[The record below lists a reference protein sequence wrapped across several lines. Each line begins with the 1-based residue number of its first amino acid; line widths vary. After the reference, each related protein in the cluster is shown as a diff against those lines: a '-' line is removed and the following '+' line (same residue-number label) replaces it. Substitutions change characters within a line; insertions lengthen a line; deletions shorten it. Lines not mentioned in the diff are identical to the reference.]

1 MKKNRRRIFMN
12 LTIESTKTLHNGV
25 EMPRFGLG
33 VYKMTDKEA
42 AVEAMVKAIQTGYK
56 AIDTATVY
64 DNEAEVGEAV
74 RAGGVKREELFITS
88 KVWNTDQGYDQTLR
102 AFEASLKRL
111 DMDYLDLYLTHWAIP
126 DTFEETYRAI
136 ERLYDEKLI
145 RAAGV
150 SNHQQHHLE
159 KILAKA
165 NTKPMVNQIELHP
178 QLTQESLR
186 EFCAAQDI
194 AVTSWS
200 PLARGRLLED
210 PVLSEIGEKYGK
222 SIAQTIIRW
231 HLQND
236 LIVIPKSV
244 TPSRIV
250 ENADVFDFEL
260 SKEEMKQISALNQD
274 WRSGTHPDE
283 IKV

>member
-1 MKKNRRRIFMN
+1 MK
-12 LTIESTKTLHNGV
+12 LTIDSTKTLHNGV

-42 AVEAMVKAIQTGYK
+42 ATEAMITAIGEGYK
-56 AIDTATVY
+56 AIDTATIY

-74 RAGGVKREELFITS
+74 RNSGVKREELFITS
-88 KVWNTDQGYDQTLR
+88 KVWNTDQGYDETLR

-111 DMDYLDLYLTHWAIP
+111 GFDYLDLYLTHWAIEGKYV
-126 DTFEETYRAI
+126 DTYRAI
-136 ERLYDEKLI
+136 QRLYDEKLVRSI
-145 RAAGV
+145 GV

-159 KILAKA
+159 KILATA

-178 QLTQESLR
+178 QLTQEPLR
-186 EFCAAQDI
+186 SYCADHDI
-194 AVTSWS
+194 AITSWS

-210 PVLSEIGEKYGK
+210 PVLSEIAKTHGK
-222 SIAQTIIRW
+222 SVAQVIIRW
-231 HLQND
+231 HLQSD

-244 TPSRIV
+244 TPSRIR
-250 ENADVFDFEL
+250 ENAQVFDFSL
-260 SKEEMKQISALNQD
+260 SEEEMTMIDGLNQD

-283 IKV
+283 IKA

>member
-1 MKKNRRRIFMN
+1 MN
-12 LTIESTKTLHNGV
+12 LTIDSTKTLHNGV

-33 VYKMTDKEA
+33 VYKMTEKQQA
-42 AVEAMVKAIQTGYK
+42 FEAMSTAIASGYK

-64 DNEAEVGEAV
+64 DNEKEVGEAV
-74 RAGGVKREELFITS
+74 RSSGIKREELFITS

-102 AFEASLKRL
+102 AFEASLRRL

-126 DTFEETYRAI
+126 ETFEETYRAI

-145 RAAGV
+145 RATGV
-150 SNHQQHHLE
+150 SNHQVHHLE

-165 NTKPMVNQIELHP
+165 NVKPMVNQIELHP
-178 QLTQESLR
+178 ELTQQPLR
-186 EFCAAQDI
+186 DFCSGEDI
-194 AVTSWS
+194 AITSWS

-210 PVLSEIGEKYGK
+210 PALKEIGEQYGK
-222 SIAQTIIRW
+222 SVAQVVIRW

-244 TPSRIV
+244 TPERIE
-250 ENADVFDFEL
+250 ENADVFDFSLSAQEL
-260 SKEEMKQISALNQD
+260 VRISELNKD
-274 WRSGTHPDE
+274 WRSGTHPDK
-283 IKV
+283 ISL